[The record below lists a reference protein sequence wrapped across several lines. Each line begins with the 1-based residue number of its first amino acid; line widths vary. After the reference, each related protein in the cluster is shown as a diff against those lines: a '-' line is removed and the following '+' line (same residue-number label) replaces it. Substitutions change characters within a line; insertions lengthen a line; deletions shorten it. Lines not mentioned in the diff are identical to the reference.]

1 MILNECSLEQFKW
14 GENYIL
20 ENLDSF
26 LLFPSFQLA
35 GASQLRFGTMGKKK
49 KFWQQQNSNLLE
61 VLLVENIASFIIAV
75 VVASLGATPV

>member
-1 MILNECSLEQFKW
+1 MSLPFHQISKETKGQCK
-14 GENYIL
+14 I
-20 ENLDSF
+20 
-26 LLFPSFQLA
+26 FQLA

>member
-1 MILNECSLEQFKW
+1 MSLPFHQISKETKGQCK
-14 GENYIL
+14 I
-20 ENLDSF
+20 
-26 LLFPSFQLA
+26 FQLA

-75 VVASLGATPV
+75 VASLGATPV

>member
-1 MILNECSLEQFKW
+1 MSLPFHQISKETKGQCK
-14 GENYIL
+14 I
-20 ENLDSF
+20 
-26 LLFPSFQLA
+26 FQLA

-75 VVASLGATPV
+75 VVASLGAIPV